1 MNKLAQKYRHER
13 EDSDSEDDIPL
24 MELAKHIK
32 ARDQPEIESQN
43 TCEENMD
50 SMSDQSSQ
58 DMQVDGVTRVKQT
71 KQNRSKKNVK
81 ASEKDF
87 LDVMKLLLERR

>member
-1 MNKLAQKYRHER
+1 M
-13 EDSDSEDDIPL
+13 
-24 MELAKHIK
+24 
-32 ARDQPEIESQN
+32 
-43 TCEENMD
+43 
-50 SMSDQSSQ
+50 
-58 DMQVDGVTRVKQT
+58 KQT